1 MKKCLIT
8 ATLILAIAAGV
19 YAGNTDPYDDGS
31 KYAYGEN
38 VGWFDFNPSQGPG
51 VTIYNGKVTG
61 FVWQENAGWI
71 NLSPADYGGVTYDSN
86 RHLSGY
92 AWGENIGWINFAPV
106 VSGDPNHYG
115 VTIDN
120 GGSFSGWAW
129 GENIGW
135 IHFSSAEPVDYGVR
149 ACVVG
154 IDDLANF
161 AGQWLMDGRSLAADL
176 NNNTHVDFIDH
187 SIFAQDWLSF
197 CPDGWRLK

>member
-92 AWGENIGWINFAPV
+92 AWGENIGWI
-106 VSGDPNHYG
+106 
-115 VTIDN
+115 
-120 GGSFSGWAW
+120 
-129 GENIGW
+129 
-135 IHFSSAEPVDYGVR
+135 HFSSAEPVDYGVR

-161 AGQWLMDGRSLAADL
+161 AGQWLMDGSGLAADL
-176 NNNTHVDFIDH
+176 NKNTHVDFTDH

-197 CPDGWRLK
+197 CPDGWLLK